1 MKGYIRKI
9 IYIVIFVLAD
19 IVIFAML
26 AVAGSA
32 MMGKENNYSALNET
46 AAESETY
53 EYTAET
59 ETTTGE
65 HNALYEKSSSPFVN
79 WMRNIII
86 NIRN

>member
-1 MKGYIRKI
+1 MKEYIRKI

-32 MMGKENNYSALNET
+32 LIGKENNYSVLNET
-46 AAESETY
+46 AVESETY
-53 EYTAET
+53 EYTEAT

-79 WMRNIII
+79 RIRNIII

>member
-1 MKGYIRKI
+1 M
-9 IYIVIFVLAD
+9 AD

-26 AVAGSA
+26 ALAGSA
-32 MMGKENNYSALNET
+32 MMGKENNYSELNET
-46 AAESETY
+46 AAECETY